1 MLHYVTHVEIW
12 DQSLF
17 QMPITLP
24 TEADIDNTTKT
35 RYPSPSCLYTVL
47 IALAVTRVTTK
58 FLNFYFKPLNI
69 LKCLSFKLVFVRM
82 DLNLA

>member
-1 MLHYVTHVEIW
+1 MLHSVTHVEIW
-12 DQSLF
+12 DQSMF

-35 RYPSPSCLYTVL
+35 RYPWPPCLYTVL
-47 IALAVTRVTTK
+47 IALAVTTK

-69 LKCLSFKLVFVRM
+69 LKCLSFKLVFDRM

>member
-1 MLHYVTHVEIW
+1 MLHSVTRLEIW
-12 DQSLF
+12 DQSMF

-24 TEADIDNTTKT
+24 TDIDNTTKT
-35 RYPSPSCLYTVL
+35 RYPLPSCLYTVL